1 MSSSWS
7 GQRFRW
13 AGVHCGEH
21 RSRSDGGSRL
31 SPAPRRS
38 GARALHA
45 PPIRLGDGVLM
56 ATGQQ
61 AEPQT
66 AKLMDPVCG
75 LRLDPATVAGS
86 SEYAGRTFYFPS
98 AACKA
103 EFDAQPERLASRG
116 GVDPSLGRATRNP
129 GIGLSI
135 VRRIGGAQPA

>member
-13 AGVHCGEH
+13 AGVHCGER
-21 RSRSDGGSRL
+21 RSRSDDGSRL

-38 GARALHA
+38 GARALHVPA
-45 PPIRLGDGVLM
+45 IRLGDGGLV

-75 LRLDPATVAGS
+75 LRVDPATAAGS
-86 SEYAGRTFYFPS
+86 SEYAGRTYYFHS

-103 EFDAQPERLASRG
+103 EFDAQPERFAARG
-116 GVDPSLGRATRNP
+116 NAD
-129 GIGLSI
+129 
-135 VRRIGGAQPA
+135 AQ